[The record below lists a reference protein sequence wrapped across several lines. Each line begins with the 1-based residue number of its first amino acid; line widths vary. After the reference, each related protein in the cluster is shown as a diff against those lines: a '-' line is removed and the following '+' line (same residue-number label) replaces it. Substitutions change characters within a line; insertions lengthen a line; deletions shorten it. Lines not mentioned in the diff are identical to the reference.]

1 MVKWLHKILF
11 LTITFSF
18 FISAT
23 EIDLCESHN
32 TFFDEYDT
40 YVKTEH
46 VSLEQTSAAQP
57 ENDTYI
63 LLHNFFTSSNELK
76 GKSEGVKHHSITS
89 YNQYPSKL
97 FLRNSVW
104 RI

>member
-1 MVKWLHKILF
+1 MVKWVHKILF
-11 LTITFSF
+11 LTTTFCF
-18 FISAT
+18 FVSAT
-23 EIDLCESHN
+23 EIDLGESHN

-46 VSLEQTSAAQP
+46 VSLDQTSAAQQ
-57 ENDTYI
+57 EHDTYI
-63 LLHNFFTSSNELK
+63 LLHNFFTCYNALK
-76 GKSEGVKHHSITS
+76 DKSESVKQHSTAF
-89 YNQYPSKL
+89 YNQYSSKL

>member
-1 MVKWLHKILF
+1 MVKWLQKILF
-11 LTITFSF
+11 FTITFSF

-23 EIDLCESHN
+23 ELDFGESHN

-40 YVKTEH
+40 YVRAEH
-46 VSLEQTSAAQP
+46 ESLDHTSAIQQ
-57 ENDTYI
+57 EHDTYI
-63 LLHNFFTSSNELK
+63 LLHNFFTCYNALR
-76 GKSEGVKHHSITS
+76 GKTEGVKHHSTIC